1 MEKEELY
8 KLLAPIKPKQAF
20 SNSLHPE
27 KPDYSVVY
35 NWAAL
40 PEIKG
45 LQHQVPSQSFSSIT
59 SNRKYILK
67 KFPLDGD
74 DSLNSFSQYLRLLA

>member
-20 SNSLHPE
+20 NNSLHPR
-27 KPDYSVVY
+27 KPDYSVTY

-40 PEIKG
+40 PDIKG
-45 LQHQVPSQSFSSIT
+45 LQHEVPSESYT
-59 SNRKYILK
+59 
-67 KFPLDGD
+67 
-74 DSLNSFSQYLRLLA
+74 

>member
-20 SNSLHPE
+20 NNSLHPR
-27 KPDYSVVY
+27 KPDYSVTY

-40 PEIKG
+40 PDIKG
-45 LQHQVPSQSFSSIT
+45 LQH
-59 SNRKYILK
+59 
-67 KFPLDGD
+67 
-74 DSLNSFSQYLRLLA
+74 